1 MKRFI
6 EGEDRSQV
14 TLLPECLDDYIAED
28 NPVRVV
34 DAYVEELDLQQLGF
48 EGAEPAATGRPAYH
62 PAVLLKIYIYGY
74 LNRIQ
79 SSRRLEREAQRNVEL
94 MWLTGRLAPDFKTIA
109 DFRRDNGA
117 GIRNVCRRFI
127 VLCRDLKLFSEAL
140 VAIDG
145 SKFKAVNSRDRNF
158 TPGKI
163 DKRQQQIEE
172 SIQRYL
178 NALETAD
185 RTQPAELEAK
195 TDRLQEKIKRLRRRM
210 RELDGIK
217 EELASEPDG
226 QLSLT
231 DPDARSMTSHGK
243 GTGIVGYNVQAAVDA
258 KHHLIV
264 AHEVTNVG
272 SDRAQLSPMA
282 QAAREAMGKNK
293 LKAVADRGYYSGP
306 QIKACHDAGIATI
319 LPKPMTSNAKA
330 EGRFDK
336 ADFIYVVRDDE
347 YQCPAGQRAIYR
359 FSEEDKGLLLR
370 RYWSSAC
377 PRCPMKAQCTPSAY
391 RKISRWEHES
401 VLEAV
406 QRRLDKQPQAMT
418 LRRRTVEHVF
428 GTLKH
433 WMGSTHF
440 LTRTLANVSTEMSL
454 HVLAYNLKRV
464 MSILGFGKTMKAMR
478 LLGA

>member
-127 VLCRDLKLFSEAL
+127 ELCRDLKLFSEAL

-178 NALETAD
+178 KALETAD

-195 TDRLQEKIKRLRRRM
+195 TDRLQEKIKRLRRQM

-258 KHHLIV
+258 KHQLIV

-272 SDRAQLSPMA
+272 SDRPPIP
-282 QAAREAMGKNK
+282 AARHEPPRRKREPSRRSRTRPTFISS
-293 LKAVADRGYYSGP
+293 LCV
-306 QIKACHDAGIATI
+306 
-319 LPKPMTSNAKA
+319 TS
-330 EGRFDK
+330 R
-336 ADFIYVVRDDE
+336 IR
-347 YQCPAGQRAIYR
+347 P
-359 FSEEDKGLLLR
+359 SLLR
-370 RYWSSAC
+370 RVLQMQQ
-377 PRCPMKAQCTPSAY
+377 RQPMVAG
-391 RKISRWEHES
+391 SRR
-401 VLEAV
+401 
-406 QRRLDKQPQAMT
+406 QT
-418 LRRRTVEHVF
+418 LP
-428 GTLKH
+428 
-433 WMGSTHF
+433 
-440 LTRTLANVSTEMSL
+440 
-454 HVLAYNLKRV
+454 
-464 MSILGFGKTMKAMR
+464 
-478 LLGA
+478 